1 MFSRWTH
8 IWSMMKEQLYQFAS
22 GGDSVEDVISV
33 RILGQ
38 TENCREGGTT
48 FLSLAVIAIFAQP
61 RTFLQF
67 CTAVVMQVGQMTEET
82 VAVVSNRV
90 GDCAPSL
97 GFGGNTYDVCI
108 G

>member
-1 MFSRWTH
+1 MPR
-8 IWSMMKEQLYQFAS
+8 
-22 GGDSVEDVISV
+22 GGDSEEDVISV

-97 GFGGNTYDVCI
+97 RGDAAYVTFALDRCLRSPMT
-108 G
+108 